1 MKKNAL
7 EGIWH
12 QSAAPV
18 ALLFLLVLLRPVL
31 DTTWHWKE
39 TGFGVSLLQ
48 IVGVLL
54 PLFLLWAL
62 WRRRKDMDSLLLWRH
77 AEVIVWL
84 LLSLFSGLAVL
95 SASADAETAG
105 MLVKFIL
112 PAVFIVFGMLYLR
125 ERPVLDRLAVVMAL
139 SVVVPLLFV
148 LYEVVFGPMSL
159 STRSGVLRFSGP
171 YAQVSVYGI
180 HFSMGLLGVAYLYLR
195 NRTNSLY
202 LALLVVLSILALAI
216 PWVVHMTTW
225 AVIGGLFVVLIVTM
239 LWRKEWLRVA
249 VFVAIPV
256 VVLFL
261 SFSMRPSED
270 YARIV
275 APDIGVIRGDAPV
288 EYFGNS
294 RGLIWKN
301 YLQQYAGA
309 PVYAQLFGMPYSGQE
324 DMSGTGFGAHNDFLR
339 ILMATGVVGLLLYFI
354 WLVRTIRAVLKLRGE
369 LLFFGVG
376 ALIIWLGFSVGLTPT
391 YIVPLSTVILPI
403 LGGLSEISRRNQR
416 QPQDAQDTTQDT
428 QKIIKNAQES

>member
-1 MKKNAL
+1 MGDQKPSGRL
-7 EGIWH
+7 HPWSFWSLG
-12 QSAAPV
+12 AAPI
-18 ALLFLLVLLRPVL
+18 ALFFLLVLMRPVI
-31 DTTWHWKE
+31 DTTWHWKN
-39 TGFGVSLLQ
+39 TGFGVSPLQ
-48 IVGVLL
+48 IVGLLL
-54 PLFLLWAL
+54 PVFLLWAL
-62 WRRRKDMDSLLLWRH
+62 WRRHEGLIPLLRSN
-77 AEVIVWL
+77 AEVLSWL
-84 LLSLFSGLAVL
+84 LLSLFSGLAL
-95 SASADAETAG
+95 LIASMGADTAG

-112 PAVFIVFGMLYLR
+112 PALFIVFGMLYLR
-125 ERPVLDRLAVVMAL
+125 EIPVLDRLAMVMAL

-159 STRSGVLRFSGP
+159 STRSGVLRYSGP

-195 NRTNSLY
+195 SRTNALF
-202 LALLVVLSILALAI
+202 LMLLVVMSILALAI

-225 AVIGGLFVVLIVTM
+225 AVIGGLFAVLVFAM

-249 VFVAIPV
+249 VFVAVPV

-261 SFSMRPSED
+261 SFSMRSSED

-275 APDIGVIRGDAPV
+275 APDIGVIRGDAPP

-309 PVYAQLFGMPYSGQE
+309 PVYAQLFGMPFSGE
-324 DMSGTGFGAHNDFLR
+324 ENMSGTTFGAHNDFLR
-339 ILMATGVVGLLLYFI
+339 ILMATGVLGLLLYLV
-354 WLVRTIRAVLKLRGE
+354 WLGRSIVAVLKLRGE
-369 LLFFGVG
+369 LLFLGVG

-391 YIVPLSTVILPI
+391 YIVPFSTVILPI
-403 LGGLSEISRRNQR
+403 LGGLSEIARKERK
-416 QPQDAQDTTQDT
+416 ATTAYT
-428 QKIIKNAQES
+428 E